1 VAAEA
6 MFRGPINR
14 FGLLRGG
21 KAVGSGQSAAGGK
34 I

>member
-1 VAAEA
+1 

-21 KAVGSGQSAAGGK
+21 KAVGSGQSAVGGK